1 VTEENQRTAI
11 EQEMRHSEAA
21 MRAAHALRGLD
32 LHNDALSRLYYAL
45 FHGTTALLLTEG
57 IEPRR
62 HRTISKLLGTR
73 FVTTGALTAEDIA
86 IVSRAQTYRDL
97 ADYERAWE
105 PTGAIVDAAF
115 AEVEPLLTRIRR
127 ILEQG
132 GWLRLSA

>member
-1 VTEENQRTAI
+1 MTDDNLRTAVW
-11 EQEMRHSEAA
+11 QEMRHSEAA
-21 MRAAHALRGLD
+21 LKAAHALRALD

-62 HRTISKLLGTR
+62 HRTIARLLGTR
-73 FVTTGALTAEDIA
+73 FATTGVLTAEDVA
-86 IVSRAQTYRDL
+86 IVSRVQTYRDL

-115 AEVEPLLTRIRR
+115 AEVEPLLARIRQM
-127 ILEQG
+127 LEQG
-132 GWLRLSA
+132 GWLKPSA